1 MVRVSVCESCMHVH
15 VRMWV
20 YRDYKSV
27 GEDVWLCE
35 GHSQVRCHDT
45 AQ

>member
-1 MVRVSVCESCMHVH
+1 M
-15 VRMWV
+15 

-35 GHSQVRCHDT
+35 GHSPVRNQFVMIVHNET
-45 AQ
+45 YFSSVTSLLTLAS